1 MSVIVNAG
9 ATQQAA
15 KRDSSGSLG
24 CAIIGIGAIVFGLWF
39 ASVKTVEFAHGVLY
53 DPEVGIQA
61 EMELLQRTMNCED
74 GEVLEI
80 RPLGEHGA
88 KSVRCVPGDNMPP
101 VRRQAEGEQR
111 G

>member
-9 ATQQAA
+9 ASQRET
-15 KRDSSGSLG
+15 KRDTSSSLG
-24 CAIIGIGAIVFGLWF
+24 GCILVIGLILFGLWF
-39 ASVKTVEFAHGVLY
+39 GVNKGVEFAHSILY

-61 EMELLQRTMNCED
+61 EMELLQRTMNCEP

-80 RPLGEHGA
+80 RPLDDAGA

-101 VRRQAEGEQR
+101 TRQDGGTR

>member
-9 ATQQAA
+9 TSQREA
-15 KRDSSGSLG
+15 KRDAGGSLG
-24 CAIIGIGAIVFGLWF
+24 CAIIGIGAIVFGGWF
-39 ASVKTVEFAHGVLY
+39 GVNKGIEFAHDMLY

-74 GEVLEI
+74 GEALQI
-80 RPLGEHGA
+80 TPLGDAGA
-88 KSVRCVPGDNMPP
+88 KSVRCADGGNMP
-101 VRRQAEGEQR
+101 AKGEAR